1 MLALSNLFI
10 NDNRDVIIN
19 EANSFLTIFLDK
31 NHNNFLLESD
41 SYMISFDEPWENF
54 PNQHESEDSDIVN
67 LFLYNVNNNPDS
79 LKIPIGNLIQNYI
92 NNQSVYF
99 GENSCIIND
108 VDDPGCDDGIWLN
121 LRTNQIAQYPFN
133 FNNIV
138 LDQNKPPVLDI
149 YYFK

>member
-1 MLALSNLFI
+1 M
-10 NDNRDVIIN
+10 
-19 EANSFLTIFLDK
+19 
-31 NHNNFLLESD
+31 
-41 SYMISFDEPWENF
+41 MSFDEPWENF
-54 PNQHESEDSDIVN
+54 PNQHESDDSDIVN

-92 NNQSVYF
+92 NKQSVYS
-99 GENSCIIND
+99 GENSCMIND

-121 LRTNQIAQYPFN
+121 LRTTQIAQYTFN